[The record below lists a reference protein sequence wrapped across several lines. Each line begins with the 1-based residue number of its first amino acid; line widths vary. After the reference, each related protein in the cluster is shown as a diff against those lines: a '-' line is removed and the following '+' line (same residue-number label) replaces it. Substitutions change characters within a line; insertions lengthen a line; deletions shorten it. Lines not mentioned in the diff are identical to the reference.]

1 VGNDKDNS
9 DTETKPYRKLGRLRK
24 AEALQVQDLSMQAYN
39 VYSKTRLK
47 IQADKAQKD
56 LSVIATKVSQE
67 GQEYLVV
74 AARNFL
80 DSDQGYHNNVQGSGR
95 LYGPSEYEDY
105 HVGVPFGMSM
115 FYIGEIFNAN

>member
-1 VGNDKDNS
+1 
-9 DTETKPYRKLGRLRK
+9 
-24 AEALQVQDLSMQAYN
+24 MQAYN

-74 AARNFL
+74 AARNFP